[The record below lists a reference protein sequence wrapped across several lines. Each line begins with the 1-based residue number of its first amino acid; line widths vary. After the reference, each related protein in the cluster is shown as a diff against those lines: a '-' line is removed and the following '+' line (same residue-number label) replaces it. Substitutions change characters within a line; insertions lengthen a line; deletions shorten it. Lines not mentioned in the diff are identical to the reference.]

1 MFPYCSITVSDSVWK
16 FINNPIIAIFSD
28 LENPP
33 TEQMLCSLLESLL
46 KRSSTLTT
54 VLVPPFS
61 NGTADIIVQQQF
73 TGSIFIKMILSK
85 TVFDNI
91 LLYMSLAFTTWLF
104 GTMFYLICKQSSN
117 VVLSNS
123 IEVQACMLR
132 ILSRHHMTMFQTIT
146 SEYLSILDGTY
157 NNKSTVNMK

>member
-1 MFPYCSITVSDSVWK
+1 
-16 FINNPIIAIFSD
+16 
-28 LENPP
+28 
-33 TEQMLCSLLESLL
+33 
-46 KRSSTLTT
+46 
-54 VLVPPFS
+54 
-61 NGTADIIVQQQF
+61 
-73 TGSIFIKMILSK
+73 
-85 TVFDNI
+85 
-91 LLYMSLAFTTWLF
+91 MSLAFTTWLF
-104 GTMFYLICKQSSN
+104 GTMFYLICKQSSD